1 MNFLQEV
8 LTIENLHIMCFSNE
22 YPTIY
27 NVKVNPDK

>member
-8 LTIENLHIMCFSNE
+8 LTIDNLHIMCFSNE

>member
-27 NVKVNPDK
+27 NVKVTPDK

>member
-1 MNFLQEV
+1 MNFRQGV
-8 LTIENLHIMCFSNE
+8 LTIENLHIMFFSNE